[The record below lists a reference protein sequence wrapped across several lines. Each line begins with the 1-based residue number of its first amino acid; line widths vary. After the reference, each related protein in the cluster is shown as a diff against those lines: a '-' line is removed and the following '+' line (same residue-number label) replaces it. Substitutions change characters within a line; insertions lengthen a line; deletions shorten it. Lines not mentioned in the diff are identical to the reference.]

1 MYYPKRM
8 EKLGVDQLV
17 VREHVA
23 KGTTSCVE
31 FRNAYYIGSY
41 AENNLRLCYS

>member
-1 MYYPKRM
+1 MD
-8 EKLGVDQLV
+8 KLDVDQLLV
-17 VREHVA
+17 KEIIA

-41 AENNLRLCYS
+41 AESYVRLCYY